1 MADYIFLNPSPNL
14 LKVAENVR
22 NRGFDVKLVK
32 NEQFPDITA
41 ENVHVFYDGGYR
53 TFYQNEP
60 GLGTSKRFMKLKKSF
75 LSGFSVRNVSGEL
88 RDISGGL
95 GCGDIIDLSLFRR
108 QALEDN
114 NMVTSPVSSA
124 SSFSAI
130 AEDNGNAVIVTGYLE
145 FVAGSE
151 KLSMYDTDFDI
162 NDAIGNDYIVFM
174 CDGQRV
180 EMCRSGNRLVIIGS
194 KSSDNL
200 AFLSSKLHFLN
211 KFSFKRVKELVISR
225 NRMPWVMNSLDK
237 KLILL
242 NDYSYFNI
250 SVKLTSEW
258 FDKVGKQICADRQR

>member
-22 NRGFDVKLVK
+22 NRGFDVKLVR
-32 NEQFPDITA
+32 NEQFPDISA
-41 ENVHVFYDGGYR
+41 ETVHVFYNGTYK
-53 TFYQNEP
+53 TFFQDEP
-60 GLGTSKRFMKLKKSF
+60 GLGNSKRFMKMKKGF
-75 LSGFSVRNVSGEL
+75 LSGFSVRAVSFEL
-88 RDISGGL
+88 GSISRGL
-95 GCGDIIDLSLFRR
+95 SAGDIVDLSLFRR
-108 QALEDN
+108 QAIEDTY
-114 NMVTSPVSSA
+114 TSTQKISSA

-130 AEDNGNAVIVTGYLE
+130 AEDNGNAVIVTGYME

-162 NDAIGNDYIVFM
+162 NQALGNDYIIFM
-174 CDGQRV
+174 EDGHRV
-180 EMCRSGNRLVIIGS
+180 ELCRSGNRLVVIGN
-194 KSSDNL
+194 KNNDNL

-237 KLILL
+237 RLILL
-242 NDYSYFNI
+242 NDFSYFNV
-250 SVKLTSEW
+250 SVKLSSEW